1 MAERISSS
9 TAALRRGGF
18 PVRVAPEV
26 AAAVSAGKPVLAFE
40 STIITHGMPYPDNVA
55 SALALEQIARAQGVV
70 PATVAVVAGEACVGL
85 DARQLEQ
92 LGNDRAVVKA
102 ASRDIALVMAA
113 GGSAGTTVSATMV
126 LAEAAG
132 VAVFAT
138 GGIGGVHRGAE
149 LTFDVSADL
158 VELGRTPTA
167 VVCAGCKSILDIPKT
182 LEVLETYRVP
192 VLGYRTKAFPAFYTR
207 DSGLPLDHGFADIA
221 TLARAVALHRA
232 GPFGSGL
239 LIANPIPEADA
250 LDPAYVEQV
259 VAASLAEAAQQGISG
274 KAVTPFLLTRLLA
287 LTGGRS
293 LAANLALVRHNA
305 LVGAQLAKALSA
317 LR

>member
-1 MAERISSS
+1 MAEPVSSP
-9 TAALRRGGF
+9 RRKVF

-55 SALALEQIARAQGVV
+55 SALALEQIARDQGVV

-126 LAEAAG
+126 LAELAG

-149 LTFDVSADL
+149 FTFDVSADL

-259 VAASLAEAAQQGISG
+259 VAASLAEAAKQGISG

-305 LVGAQLAKALSA
+305 QVGAQLAKALSA